1 MLNKLFHRV
10 FPMSRKSPL
19 PISEREKRFPDYDMR
34 SIARTNLR
42 KTGISHNEIDPL
54 YILSL
59 IKQYKEGLIPNSQKY
74 TYFQNWYPA
83 IENELKELSKYYL
96 DDIVKLYIVQNNKI
110 LFEFYLIYDIHITD
124 EKYVCIN
131 LDQYV
136 APYSYSAS
144 LINTFALL
152 SSAGTLGVFISR
164 LFL

>member
-1 MLNKLFHRV
+1 
-10 FPMSRKSPL
+10 
-19 PISEREKRFPDYDMR
+19 
-34 SIARTNLR
+34 
-42 KTGISHNEIDPL
+42 
-54 YILSL
+54 L
-59 IKQYKEGLIPNSQKY
+59 ITNSQKY